1 MTGTNAHGFKS
12 CLIKIPTSWLN
23 FTISQ
28 TLSEVADFV
37 DSCFFSRSAIF
48 GPSGHVFVTSDCMT
62 VHCVLC
68 ISLVAAQQRAVQSL
82 SADWRPNSWQSDCG
96 GALSNIICSFGICC
110 CLLNPILK
118 QE

>member
-37 DSCFFSRSAIF
+37 DSCFFL
-48 GPSGHVFVTSDCMT
+48 
-62 VHCVLC
+62 VLLYLA
-68 ISLVAAQQRAVQSL
+68 LVGMC
-82 SADWRPNSWQSDCG
+82 W
-96 GALSNIICSFGICC
+96 
-110 CLLNPILK
+110 
-118 QE
+118 